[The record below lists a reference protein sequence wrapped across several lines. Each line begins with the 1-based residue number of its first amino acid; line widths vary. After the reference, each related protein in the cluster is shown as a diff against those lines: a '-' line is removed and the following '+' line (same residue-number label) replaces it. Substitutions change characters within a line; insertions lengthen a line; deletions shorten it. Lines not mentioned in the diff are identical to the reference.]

1 MIIYLNVFFLCIKG
15 AFVSGLEYSCNV
27 KAESLGKPNS
37 HFFLSSIQEF
47 NVKPEECVMIGDVI
61 RCL

>member
-1 MIIYLNVFFLCIKG
+1 MKG

-37 HFFLSSIQEF
+37 QFFLSSIQEF
-47 NVKPEECVMIGDVI
+47 NVKPEECVMIGDVRNYFNI
-61 RCL
+61 LMNI